1 MDLQTN
7 IIPQDIDAEAKF
19 IGSLFLDSNLI
30 NTVLTEV
37 RPESFWS
44 IPHRYIYEAMCQ
56 LYIDGSPVT
65 PDTVS
70 QLLGTKKE
78 LDKTRFDIVGE
89 KKGILKTLE
98 GAEEAEFTFW
108 ADVVKK
114 KHEER
119 KLLEFAE
126 EVKKA
131 ALSNPEDINGLRS
144 KLESKLISLGGRE
157 SAGNSISIA
166 NSIEDLDARI
176 QRYIDNPDT
185 IVGLPTTF
193 NRLDKHT
200 DGLQRGNVT
209 ILYAPSSRFKSL
221 FATNIGWKL
230 ADQNIPGLWFTTEM
244 PRVQVLERL
253 LQLEA
258 GVNIKWLRRD
268 RRVAS
273 FKRELDFATKR
284 LAELP
289 IHFCDTSAL
298 DVSEIRA
305 EVNRFKRWHNIEY
318 IIVDLIDH
326 VSSSR
331 FRDEM
336 VNNQRA
342 VMAAMKQIAKDFDIH
357 VMLVSHVGKGNKETR
372 GNADLDVEE
381 MIGSAAKYQDVDTAI
396 SIAPVKYNQMNE
408 LVAMQREDIIWHVA
422 NEGRLDVLVSITKN
436 RHGELDRFSLDLD
449 FNKGG
454 RFLENGW
461 LVEKQQVLLK
471 EEEEEELT
479 ITE

>member
-1 MDLQTN
+1 MDNLESH
-7 IIPQDIDAEAKF
+7 IIPSDIDAEAKF
-19 IGSLFLDSNLI
+19 LGSLFLDPELI
-30 NTVLTEV
+30 NRTLVEI
-37 RPESFWS
+37 RPDSFWS
-44 IPHRYIYEAMCQ
+44 IPHKYIYEAMCQ

-65 PDTVS
+65 PDTVA

-78 LDKTRFDIVGE
+78 LDKTRFEIVGE
-89 KKGILKTLE
+89 KHGILKTIE
-98 GAEEAEFTFW
+98 GAEEAESTFW

-114 KHEER
+114 KYEER
-119 KLLEFAE
+119 KLLEFAD
-126 EVKKA
+126 EVRKA
-131 ALSNPEDINGLRS
+131 ALSNPEDIHGIRT

-176 QRYIDNPDT
+176 QRYIDNPDD
-185 IVGLPTTF
+185 IIGLRTTF
-193 NRLDKHT
+193 SRLDKHT
-200 DGLQRGNVT
+200 DGLQKGNVT
-209 ILYAPSSRFKSL
+209 IIYAPSSRFKSL

-244 PRVQVLERL
+244 PRVQVLERM

-258 GVNIKWLRRD
+258 GVNLKWLRRE
-268 RRVAS
+268 RRIS
-273 FKRELDFATKR
+273 NFKRELAYATRR

-305 EVNRFKRWHNIEY
+305 EVNRFKRWHGIEY

-331 FRDEM
+331 FKDEM

-357 VMLVSHVGKGNKETR
+357 VLLISHVGKGTKESR

-396 SIAPVKYNQMNE
+396 SIGPVKYNQMNE
-408 LVAMQREDIIWHVA
+408 LVGMSREDIIWHVA

-461 LVEKQQVLLK
+461 LVEKQQQLL
-471 EEEEEELT
+471 EEEEENT
-479 ITE
+479 DD